1 MDIADAATGIN
12 WLSVILAAVSAFVI
26 GGLWYGPLF
35 GKAWVAASGLS
46 EQELASRSMP
56 LVFGVS
62 LLLMLAAAVN
72 LEMFV
77 GAGATVLFGAM
88 AGLFAG
94 LGWVAT
100 FLGVIYL
107 FEKRAPALWLVNG
120 GYAVVAL
127 TVMGA
132 ILGAM

>member
-1 MDIADAATGIN
+1 MNAAPTIN
-12 WLSVILAAVSAFVI
+12 WLAVFAAAVSAFVI

-35 GKAWVAASGLS
+35 GRAWMKANGFT
-46 EQELASRSMP
+46 EEDLAKRSMP

-62 LLLMLAAAVN
+62 FLLMLAAAVN
-72 LEMFV
+72 LAMFI
-77 GAGATVLFGAM
+77 GPEASLAFGTM
-88 AGLFAG
+88 AGLAAG

-107 FEKRAPALWLVNG
+107 FEKRAPVLWLVNG
-120 GYAVVAL
+120 GYSVAAL
-127 TVMGA
+127 TAMGA

>member
-1 MDIADAATGIN
+1 MDPAPAIN
-12 WLSVILAAVSAFVI
+12 WLAVFAAAASAFII

-35 GKAWVAASGLS
+35 GKVWMNANGYS
-46 EQELASRSMP
+46 EEDLAKRSMP
-56 LVFGVS
+56 LVFDVS
-62 LLLMLAAAVN
+62 FLLMLAAAVN
-72 LEMFV
+72 LAMFI
-77 GAGATVLFGAM
+77 GPEATMAFATM
-88 AGLFAG
+88 AGLAAG

-107 FEKRAPALWLVNG
+107 FEKRPAALWLVNG
-120 GYAVVAL
+120 GYCVVAL

>member
-1 MDIADAATGIN
+1 MDPAPAIN
-12 WLSVILAAVSAFVI
+12 WLAVFAAAISAFII

-35 GKAWVAASGLS
+35 GKAWMHANGYT
-46 EQELASRSMP
+46 EEDLAKRSPP

-62 LLLMLAAAVN
+62 FLLMLAAAVN
-72 LEMFV
+72 LAMFI
-77 GAGATVLFGAM
+77 GPEATLAFATM
-88 AGLFAG
+88 AGLAAG

-107 FEKRAPALWLVNG
+107 FEKRSAALWLVNG
-120 GYAVVAL
+120 GYSVVAL
-127 TVMGA
+127 TAMGA

>member
-1 MDIADAATGIN
+1 MDPAPAIN
-12 WLSVILAAVSAFVI
+12 WLAVFAAAASAFII

-35 GKAWVAASGLS
+35 GKAWMNANGYS
-46 EQELASRSMP
+46 EEDLAKRSMP

-62 LLLMLAAAVN
+62 FLLMLAAAVN
-72 LEMFV
+72 LAMFI
-77 GAGATVLFGAM
+77 GPEATMAFVTM
-88 AGLFAG
+88 AGLAAG

-107 FEKRAPALWLVNG
+107 FERRPATLWLVNG
-120 GYAVVAL
+120 GYSVVAL
-127 TVMGA
+127 TLMGA

>member
-1 MDIADAATGIN
+1 MDPAPAIDWLAVFAASI
-12 WLSVILAAVSAFVI
+12 SAFII

-35 GKAWVAASGLS
+35 GKAWMNANGFT
-46 EQELASRSMP
+46 EEDLAKRSMP

-62 LLLMLAAAVN
+62 FLLILAAAVN
-72 LEMFV
+72 LAMFI
-77 GAGATVLFGAM
+77 GPEATLAFGTL
-88 AGLFAG
+88 AGLAAG

-120 GYAVVAL
+120 GYSVVAL
-127 TVMGA
+127 TAMGA
-132 ILGAM
+132 ILGGM

>member
-1 MDIADAATGIN
+1 MDSAPAIN
-12 WLSVILAAVSAFVI
+12 WLAVFAAAVSAFII

-35 GKAWVAASGLS
+35 GKAWMNANGFT
-46 EQELASRSMP
+46 EEDLAKRSMP

-62 LLLMLAAAVN
+62 FLLMLAAAVN
-72 LEMFV
+72 LAMFI
-77 GAGATVLFGAM
+77 GPEATLAFGTL
-88 AGLFAG
+88 AGLAAG

-120 GYAVVAL
+120 GYSVVAL
-127 TVMGA
+127 TAMGA
-132 ILGAM
+132 ILGGM

>member
-1 MDIADAATGIN
+1 MDPASTIN
-12 WLSVILAAVSAFVI
+12 WLAVFAAAISAFVI
-26 GGLWYGPLF
+26 GGIWYGPLL
-35 GKAWVAASGLS
+35 GKAWMSANGFT
-46 EQELASRSMP
+46 EEDLAKRSMP

-62 LLLMLAAAVN
+62 FLLMLAAAVN
-72 LEMFV
+72 LAMFI
-77 GAGATVLFGAM
+77 GPEASLAFGTM
-88 AGLFAG
+88 AGLAAG

-120 GYAVVAL
+120 GYSTVAL
-127 TVMGA
+127 TAMGA

>member
-1 MDIADAATGIN
+1 MDPAPAIN
-12 WLSVILAAVSAFVI
+12 WLAVFAAAASAFII

-35 GKAWVAASGLS
+35 GKAWMNANGYS
-46 EQELASRSMP
+46 EEDLAKRSMP

-62 LLLMLAAAVN
+62 FLLMLAAAVN
-72 LEMFV
+72 LAMFI
-77 GAGATVLFGAM
+77 GPEATMAFATM
-88 AGLFAG
+88 AGLAAG

-107 FEKRAPALWLVNG
+107 FEKRPATLWLVNG
-120 GYAVVAL
+120 GYSVVAL
-127 TVMGA
+127 TLMGA

>member
-1 MDIADAATGIN
+1 MDPAPAIN
-12 WLSVILAAVSAFVI
+12 WLAVFAAAASAFII

-35 GKAWVAASGLS
+35 GKVWMNANGYS
-46 EQELASRSMP
+46 EEDLAKRSMP

-62 LLLMLAAAVN
+62 FLLMLAAAVN
-72 LEMFV
+72 LAMFI
-77 GAGATVLFGAM
+77 GPEATMAFATM
-88 AGLFAG
+88 AGLAAG

-107 FEKRAPALWLVNG
+107 FEKRPAALWLVNG
-120 GYAVVAL
+120 GYCVVAL